1 MCGVNGDPA
10 RGILALDSNADAL
23 RLAMLCL
30 VPTGLW
36 AAAHLYLAAR
46 DITRDQERARSFPF

>member
-1 MCGVNGDPA
+1 
-10 RGILALDSNADAL
+10 
-23 RLAMLCL
+23 MLCI

-46 DITRDQERARSFPF
+46 DIAEDQQRARAFPF